1 MMFVRGKY
9 NISDGLGELRGFGLF
24 PRAGGDILLD
34 DEENWS
40 LDSYNSNNSIF
51 SKETNL
57 LMVAT
62 HELGHALGLAHLENT
77 TALMAPGGTLSLIG
91 EVKLYVD
98 DIQAIQALYGAPG
111 IQRPQVEDIEEVDI
125 KTGNRRYA
133 DCKL

>member
-1 MMFVRGKY
+1 MMFVRKY
-9 NISDGLGELRGFGLF
+9 NISDGRELRIGYGLF
-24 PRAGGDILLD
+24 PYAGGDILLD

-111 IQRPQVEDIEEVDI
+111 FPKPQVKVEEVDI
-125 KTGNRRYA
+125 EAGNRR
-133 DCKL
+133 